1 MSLETA
7 LETPGRRAGRDR
19 AGARA
24 ARLLVALLL
33 GLALAPAARAQ
44 QPQKLGFVDSN
55 KIIEATPGVAE
66 AKASYEKQAEA
77 WRTELLA
84 KQKELN
90 DLQEEY
96 KKQAAILSPEKKTE
110 KEQAI
115 LAKQKEAQ
123 DFFQAKFGPS
133 GEASVKEKE
142 LLRPIYDRIN
152 KAIEEVRA
160 AEGYALIF
168 DVQAGALA
176 AGDPSLDLTDNVI
189 AKLKSEGVTASA
201 VTPTPAAAPAAAPA
215 APGIVPQEAGTPQ
228 Q

>member
-1 MSLETA
+1 MSLHAAEDTTRRSRA
-7 LETPGRRAGRDR
+7 SRARSAGRR
-19 AGARA
+19 GA
-24 ARLLVALLL
+24 LFV
-33 GLALAPAARAQ
+33 GLALAPAWAAAQ

-55 KIIEATPGVAE
+55 KIIEATPGVSE
-66 AKASYEKQAEA
+66 AKANYEKQAEA
-77 WRTELLA
+77 WRTELVS

-96 KKQAAILSPEKKTE
+96 KKQVAILSPDKKTE

-123 DFFQAKFGPS
+123 DYFQAKFGPQ

-160 AEGYALIF
+160 EEGYALIF

-176 AGDPSLDLTDNVI
+176 AGDPSLDLTDKVV
-189 AKLKSEGVTASA
+189 AKLKSEGATVSA
-201 VTPTPAAAPAAAPA
+201 TPAPPPAAPAANPSPPA
-215 APGIVPQEAGTPQ
+215 QGAAQ

>member
-1 MSLETA
+1 MSLHAAEDTTRRSRA
-7 LETPGRRAGRDR
+7 SRARSAGRRG
-19 AGARA
+19 
-24 ARLLVALLL
+24 ALLL
-33 GLALAPAARAQ
+33 GLALAPAWAAAQ

-55 KIIEATPGVAE
+55 KIIEATPGVSE
-66 AKASYEKQAEA
+66 AKANYEKQAEA
-77 WRTELLA
+77 WRAELVS

-96 KKQAAILSPEKKTE
+96 KKQVAILSPDKKTE

-123 DFFQAKFGPS
+123 DYFQAKFGPQ

-160 AEGYALIF
+160 DEGYALIF

-176 AGDPSLDLTDNVI
+176 AGDPSLDLTDKVV
-189 AKLKSEGVTASA
+189 AKPKSEGATVSA
-201 VTPTPAAAPAAAPA
+201 TPAPAPAAAEANPSPPA
-215 APGIVPQEAGTPQ
+215 QGAAQ

>member
-1 MSLETA
+1 MSLHAAEDTTRRSRA
-7 LETPGRRAGRDR
+7 SRARSAGRRG
-19 AGARA
+19 
-24 ARLLVALLL
+24 ALLL
-33 GLALAPAARAQ
+33 GLALAPAWAAAQ

-55 KIIEATPGVAE
+55 KIIEATPGVSE
-66 AKASYEKQAEA
+66 AKANYEKQAEA
-77 WRTELLA
+77 WRAELVS

-96 KKQAAILSPEKKTE
+96 KKQVAILSPDKKTE

-123 DFFQAKFGPS
+123 DYFQAKFGPQ

-160 AEGYALIF
+160 DEGYALIF

-176 AGDPSLDLTDNVI
+176 AGDPSLDLTDKVV
-189 AKLKSEGVTASA
+189 AKLKSEGATVSA
-201 VTPTPAAAPAAAPA
+201 TPAPAPAAAEANPSPPA
-215 APGIVPQEAGTPQ
+215 QGAAQ

>member
-1 MSLETA
+1 MSLHAAEDTTRRSRA
-7 LETPGRRAGRDR
+7 SRARSAGRRG
-19 AGARA
+19 
-24 ARLLVALLL
+24 ALLL
-33 GLALAPAARAQ
+33 GLALAPAWAAAQ

-55 KIIEATPGVAE
+55 KIIEATPGVSE
-66 AKASYEKQAEA
+66 AKASYETQAEA
-77 WRTELLA
+77 WRAELVS

-96 KKQAAILSPEKKTE
+96 KKQVAILSPDKKIE

-123 DFFQAKFGPS
+123 DYFQAKFGPQ

-176 AGDPSLDLTDNVI
+176 AGDPSLDLTDKVV
-189 AKLKSEGVTASA
+189 AKLKSEGATVSA
-201 VTPTPAAAPAAAPA
+201 TPAPAPAAAAANPSPPA
-215 APGIVPQEAGTPQ
+215 QGAAQ

>member
-1 MSLETA
+1 MSLHAAEDTTRRSRA
-7 LETPGRRAGRDR
+7 SRARSAGRRG
-19 AGARA
+19 G
-24 ARLLVALLL
+24 ALLL
-33 GLALAPAARAQ
+33 GLALAPAWAAAQ

-55 KIIEATPGVAE
+55 KIIEATPGVSE
-66 AKASYEKQAEA
+66 AKASYEKQAEE
-77 WRTELLA
+77 WRTQLVS

-96 KKQAAILSPEKKTE
+96 KKQVAILSPDKKTE

-123 DFFQAKFGPS
+123 DYFQTKFGPQ

-160 AEGYALIF
+160 EEGYALIF

-176 AGDPSLDLTDNVI
+176 AGDPSLDLTDKVV
-189 AKLKSEGVTASA
+189 AKLKSEGATVSA
-201 VTPTPAAAPAAAPA
+201 TPPAPAAAPAAAAANPSPPA
-215 APGIVPQEAGTPQ
+215 QEAAQ

>member
-1 MSLETA
+1 MSLHAAEDTTRRSRA
-7 LETPGRRAGRDR
+7 SRARSAGRRG
-19 AGARA
+19 
-24 ARLLVALLL
+24 ALLL
-33 GLALAPAARAQ
+33 GLALAPAWAAAQ

-55 KIIEATPGVAE
+55 KIIEATPGVSE
-66 AKASYEKQAEA
+66 AKANYEKQAEA
-77 WRTELLA
+77 WRTELVS

-96 KKQAAILSPEKKTE
+96 KKQVAILSPDKKTE

-123 DFFQAKFGPS
+123 DYFQAKFGPQ

-160 AEGYALIF
+160 DEGYALIF

-176 AGDPSLDLTDNVI
+176 AGDPSLDLTDKVV
-189 AKLKSEGVTASA
+189 AKLKSEGATVSA
-201 VTPTPAAAPAAAPA
+201 TPAPAPAAAEANPSPPA
-215 APGIVPQEAGTPQ
+215 QGAAQ